1 MTALRHFRPPVST
14 AHNARMELRF
24 GGCFRQDRL
33 MRLPHNFIDAQNAT
47 TLGATMPNRKK
58 HTQRKRHIHTYTHT
72 HIHAVA
78 RQSHL
83 YTLYRLNLVSTKVYS
98 RHPILKKLGRTH
110 AAYKTLTWTGR
121 YNREQCLKSK

>member
-1 MTALRHFRPPVST
+1 MMMTALRHFRPPVST

-58 HTQRKRHIHTYTHT
+58 QTHTQRKRHTHT
-72 HIHAVA
+72 HTHT
-78 RQSHL
+78 H
-83 YTLYRLNLVSTKVYS
+83 THCGETEVSLHTIQIES
-98 RHPILKKLGRTH
+98 SF
-110 AAYKTLTWTGR
+110 YK
-121 YNREQCLKSK
+121 S

>member
-1 MTALRHFRPPVST
+1 MYLLRSWMIMTALRHFRPPVST

-58 HTQRKRHIHTYTHT
+58 HTQRKRETHT
-72 HIHAVA
+72 GCGETEVSLHTIQIEYSFYKSIAA
-78 RQSHL
+78 
-83 YTLYRLNLVSTKVYS
+83 TLF
-98 RHPILKKLGRTH
+98 
-110 AAYKTLTWTGR
+110 
-121 YNREQCLKSK
+121 

>member
-1 MTALRHFRPPVST
+1 MMMMTALRHFRPPVST

-24 GGCFRQDRL
+24 GGCFRHDRL
-33 MRLPHNFIDAQNAT
+33 MRLPRNFIDAQNAT

-58 HTQRKRHIHTYTHT
+58 HTQRKRHTHT
-72 HIHAVA
+72 HTRCGQTEVSLHTI
-78 RQSHL
+78 QI
-83 YTLYRLNLVSTKVYS
+83 NLVSTKVYS